1 MHLEIVTPEHKLLS
15 KEVNSISLPG
25 SNGEFQL
32 LNNHAPIV
40 STLVEGNIK
49 IDKGIDLNDKAKAVF
64 KEENGKLML
73 EISGGVVECND
84 NKVIVLID

>member
-1 MHLEIVTPEHKLLS
+1 MHLEIVTPEQKLLS
-15 KEVNSISLPG
+15 QEVKTISLPG

-32 LNNHAPIV
+32 LNNHAPVV
-40 STLVEGNIK
+40 STLVKGHIK
-49 IDKGIDLNDKAKAVF
+49 IDKDLKLSPEAKAVF

>member
-15 KEVNSISLPG
+15 QDVDAITLPG
-25 SNGEFQL
+25 TNGDFQL

-40 STLVEGNIK
+40 STLVKGSLK
-49 IDKGIDLNDKAKAVF
+49 IDKGIELNAKAKAIF
-64 KEENGKLML
+64 KEENDKLML
-73 EISGGVVECND
+73 DISGGVVECNG

>member
-15 KEVNSISLPG
+15 QDVNAISLPG

-40 STLVEGNIK
+40 STLVKGHIK
-49 IDKGIDLNDKAKAVF
+49 IDQGLELNKEAKAVF

-73 EISGGVVECND
+73 EISGGVVECNG

>member
-15 KEVNSISLPG
+15 QEVKSISLPG

-40 STLVEGNIK
+40 STLVKGNIK
-49 IDKGIDLNDKAKAVF
+49 IDKGIELSNEAKAMF

-73 EISGGVVECND
+73 EITGGVVECND

>member
-15 KEVNSISLPG
+15 QEISAISLPG
-25 SNGEFQL
+25 TNGEFQL

-40 STLVEGNIK
+40 STLVNGNIK
-49 IDKGIDLNDKAKAVF
+49 IDKDVELSNQAKAVF
-64 KEENGKLML
+64 KEQDGKLML
-73 EISGGVVECND
+73 EITGGVVECND

>member
-1 MHLEIVTPEHKLLS
+1 MHLEIVTPEQKLLS
-15 KEVNSISLPG
+15 HEVNSITLPG
-25 SNGEFQL
+25 SNGDFQL

-40 STLVEGNIK
+40 STLVKGNIK
-49 IDKGIDLNDKAKAVF
+49 IEKGVELTDKAKAIF
-64 KEENGKLML
+64 KEENDKLML